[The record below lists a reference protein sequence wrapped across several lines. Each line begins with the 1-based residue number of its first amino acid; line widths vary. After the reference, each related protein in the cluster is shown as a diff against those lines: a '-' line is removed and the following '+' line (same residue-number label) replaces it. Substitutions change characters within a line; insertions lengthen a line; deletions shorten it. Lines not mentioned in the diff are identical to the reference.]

1 MAVETVVGHDTAQ
14 VRVAGEENT
23 KHIVHLTLVPKSSLE
38 QTSDTRDW
46 SGLIGVG
53 LHTNTGVV
61 ADAQHVV
68 DNLKTLILRGEVDG
82 RDIGDLG
89 EFGGGVVLEEAHQ
102 WDNTGG
108 RDVNDQFVLPYGELL
123 DVFGQTGH
131 DVLAVL
137 VQSIGLVLVLVGR
150 VDDGG
155 AEGTLSCK

>member
-1 MAVETVVGHDTAQ
+1 MS
-14 VRVAGEENT
+14 GEEDT
-23 KHIVHLTLVPKSSLE
+23 EHIVHFTFVPESSLK
-38 QTSDTRDW
+38 QTSDTGDRG
-46 SGLIGVG
+46 GLIGVR

-61 ADAQHVV
+61 TDTQQVV

-102 WDNTGG
+102 WDNAGG
-108 RDVNDQFVLPYGELL
+108 GNVNDQFVLPYGELL

-155 AEGTLSCK
+155 TEGTLSCR